1 MGLFKRSRKQA
12 VEISGLGTS
21 LIARRLD
28 EARTVPA
35 GSVVVRQK
43 GERELVYC
51 FYPGPYQV
59 DLTPFAAAPEIGLRL
74 RFVVEANPRLAQQR
88 FDLYLFSEAGE
99 ELTLAEFAAAMQG
112 ALQHELAQ
120 GGLELPPCTSLD
132 EWHAF
137 RAGLNQLLYTRF
149 GVTVDDC
156 VPVDLG
162 DSIDYAADLQARAA
176 AMAAPVAHAATFAAM
191 PAAGVAASAET
202 VASPPHDE
210 PTLANA
216 PAGVSANALDSA
228 TPGVRTAIEGHAV
241 DSKALRRLFLELPVL
256 SSGIR
261 LLVLPAGMDTFLS
274 HQAILQRLSLAALS
288 VGSMPSLEWSAP
300 DRPLAAPQQQRRIAQ
315 SRAAIVALDE
325 AWALL
330 AQLQMQSPAQWIENA
345 DDADRILS
353 NLEYHLSE
361 RRVAI
366 AAPDQQPTE
375 RREPR
380 L

>member
-1 MGLFKRSRKQA
+1 MGFFKRSRKQA

-28 EARTVPA
+28 DARAAPA
-35 GSVVVRQK
+35 GSVLVQQK

-51 FYPGPYQV
+51 FHPGPYQV
-59 DLTPFAAAPEIGLRL
+59 DLTPFAAAPEMGLRL
-74 RFVVEANPRLAQQR
+74 RFVIEANPRISLQR
-88 FDLYLFSEAGE
+88 FDLYLFSEAADEVNLEDFG
-99 ELTLAEFAAAMQG
+99 AAVQG

-120 GGLELPPCTSLD
+120 GGLELPPCTSLE

-162 DSIDYAADLQARAA
+162 DSIDYAAALRARAA
-176 AMAAPVAHAATFAAM
+176 ASMSVPATAAADRRAADADPAIASAPSFVVATVGSLALD
-191 PAAGVAASAET
+191 PAADA
-202 VASPPHDE
+202 
-210 PTLANA
+210 
-216 PAGVSANALDSA
+216 
-228 TPGVRTAIEGHAV
+228 
-241 DSKALRRLFLELPVL
+241 KALRRLFLELPAL

-261 LLVLPAGMDTFLS
+261 LLTLPPGTDVFQS
-274 HQAILQRLSLAALS
+274 HQAILQRLSLVALS

-300 DRPLAAPQQQRRIAQ
+300 DRPLDGAQQQRRITQ
-315 SRAAIVALDE
+315 SKAAVVALDE

-330 AQLQMQSPAQWIENA
+330 AQLQMQSPAQWPEYA
-345 DDADRILS
+345 GDADRILT

-361 RRVAI
+361 RRI
-366 AAPDQQPTE
+366 AYGVEDEQPSE
-375 RREPR
+375 RREPK

>member
-12 VEISGLGTS
+12 AEISGLGSS

-28 EARTVPA
+28 DVRAAPA
-35 GSVVVRQK
+35 GSVVAQQK
-43 GERELVYC
+43 GEQELVYC
-51 FYPGPYQV
+51 FHPGPYQL
-59 DLTPFAAAPEIGLRL
+59 DLTPFAAAPEMGLRL
-74 RFVVEANPRLAQQR
+74 RFVIEANPRVSLQR
-88 FDLYLFSEAGE
+88 FDLYLFSEASE
-99 ELTLAEFAAAMQG
+99 ELSLADFGATVQG
-112 ALQHELAQ
+112 ALQHELTQ

-162 DSIDYAADLQARAA
+162 DSIDYAAALRARAA
-176 AMAAPVAHAATFAAM
+176 ARVSAPAAADVDARSGARADSSAAGIASDAAVVTGTASADASATVSAAPVFAGL
-191 PAAGVAASAET
+191 PAPDHVADA
-202 VASPPHDE
+202 
-210 PTLANA
+210 
-216 PAGVSANALDSA
+216 
-228 TPGVRTAIEGHAV
+228 R
-241 DSKALRRLFLELPVL
+241 ALRRLFLELPAL

-261 LLVLPAGMDTFLS
+261 LLVLPAGLDTFQS
-274 HQAILQRLSLAALS
+274 HQAILQRLSLIALS
-288 VGSMPSLEWSAP
+288 VSSMPSLAWCAP
-300 DRPLAAPQQQRRIAQ
+300 DRPLEAAQQLRRITQ
-315 SRAAIVALDE
+315 SKAAVAALDE

-330 AQLQMQSPAQWIENA
+330 AQLQMQSPAPWPERA
-345 DDADRILS
+345 DDADRIVA

-361 RRVAI
+361 RLI
-366 AAPDQQPTE
+366 AHGAPDEPLLE